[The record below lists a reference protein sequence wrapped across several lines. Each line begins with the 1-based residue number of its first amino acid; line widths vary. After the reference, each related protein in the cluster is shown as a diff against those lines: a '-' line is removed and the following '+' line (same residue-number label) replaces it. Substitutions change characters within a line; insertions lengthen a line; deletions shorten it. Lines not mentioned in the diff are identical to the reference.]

1 MKKILLLLTVLFA
14 LSCDDGNLDIASFEF
29 EETINYCG
37 ESEITLYRYS
47 TNGHKEVLILT
58 LTDNEIREDEEV
70 VTPIQVTENGKYT
83 VTDRVFESEVT
94 SSYFCTIIPPV
105 DPKVLKNW
113 VGVGGTILVQ
123 NEAVYET
130 GNANVIAWKHT
141 IILQDVVL
149 KSGDESLIFNDTYLY
164 GVYET
169 PVN

>member
-1 MKKILLLLTVLFA
+1 MKKIILLLTILLA

-29 EETINYCG
+29 EEEINYCG
-37 ESEITLYRYS
+37 ESEITLYRLS
-47 TNGHKEVLILT
+47 TNGHKEALILT
-58 LTDNEIREDEEV
+58 LTDNEIREDEEAV
-70 VTPIQVTENGKYT
+70 APIQVTENGKYT

-94 SSYFCTIIPPV
+94 SSYFCTVIPPV
-105 DPKVLKNW
+105 EPKVLKNW
-113 VGVGGTILVQ
+113 VGVGGTILIQ
-123 NEAVYET
+123 NEPVYET

-149 KSGDESLIFNDTYLY
+149 KIGDESLIFNDTYLY

>member
-1 MKKILLLLTVLFA
+1 MKKILLLLTVLLA

-47 TNGHKEVLILT
+47 TNGHKEVLIVT
-58 LTDNEIREDEEV
+58 LTDDEIREDEEAV
-70 VTPIQVTENGKYT
+70 APIQVTENGKYT

-105 DPKVLKNW
+105 EPKVLKNW

-141 IILQDVVL
+141 VILHDVVL
-149 KSGDESLIFNDTYLY
+149 KSGEESLIFNDTYLY

-169 PVN
+169 SVN